1 MPRGEESDRSLPRW
15 KTAYGKGCRAFR
27 ARVERWAE
35 GEGEMS
41 KHNTKWTP
49 EEDQRLLELKAAG
62 TPLAVIAK
70 KLDRTQASVDTR
82 TSKLK
87 YQAKGK

>member
-1 MPRGEESDRSLPRW
+1 
-15 KTAYGKGCRAFR
+15 
-27 ARVERWAE
+27 
-35 GEGEMS
+35 MS

-70 KLDRTQASVDTR
+70 KLDRTQASVDNR

-87 YQAKGK
+87 YQVKGK

>member
-1 MPRGEESDRSLPRW
+1 MSICSVG
-15 KTAYGKGCRAFR
+15 
-27 ARVERWAE
+27 AE

-70 KLDRTQASVDTR
+70 KLDRTQASVDNR